1 MFKKKPEVTNRR
13 FLASFQ
19 RTWINA
25 GSPPNLYKD
34 VFDDEDSE
42 TAPDTETNV
51 FDEDNKENQTMV
63 NGKAYTQTPLATSQ
77 NYYDVIDKLDQ
88 LSLNSSD
95 SDETREETLQRLQM
109 LQARLTLAEKLRADK
124 WRQSEKI
131 KALEEQFSSPEEL
144 INQVLNTKHVSA

>member
-1 MFKKKPEVTNRR
+1 M
-13 FLASFQ
+13 Q

-34 VFDDEDSE
+34 VFDDEDPE
-42 TAPDTETNV
+42 TAPDKEINV

-63 NGKAYTQTPLATSQ
+63 NGKAYTQTVTPLVTSQ
-77 NYYDVIDKLDQ
+77 NYFDVIDKLDQ

-95 SDETREETLQRLQM
+95 SDETRDETLQRLQM
-109 LQARLTLAEKLRADK
+109 LQARLTMAEKLRADK

-131 KALEEQFSSPEEL
+131 KALEDQFSTPEEL
-144 INQVLNTKHVSA
+144 INQVLNTKHSNVSA